1 MTYVS
6 CGVEKKYKS
15 HFYFHMI
22 RISTVH
28 TVDRS
33 RVELGY
39 LGLLCYHSYHNTFK
53 YANKPVN
60 RDLVVA
66 ILKGVR
72 QSFC

>member
-6 CGVEKKYKS
+6 CGVEKIQVTFLLS
-15 HFYFHMI
+15 HDMNFYSSYSGQIPH
-22 RISTVH
+22 
-28 TVDRS
+28 
-33 RVELGY
+33 VELGY
-39 LGLLCYHSYHNTFK
+39 LGLLCKSYHNTFK

-66 ILKGVR
+66 VLKGVR